1 MDKELKVGV
10 DEFSLVF
17 FYPIDDVCNDW
28 QSTAYSMIQE
38 FIYKADIEL
47 LLGKVVEMHDK
58 KPQAYSQ
65 AFTIENAPYYFA
77 IAMHDNFVH
86 MGILVRFTAQAW
98 ATYQERYYQI
108 YGESVN
114 LAKFLRMIDSP
125 FYKFRLSRID
135 LTADYK
141 NFDGL
146 SPHSIYDKLKNE
158 QYIIVDCNDRH
169 SKRKISAVQNDLV
182 TETIYVGSRAE
193 NSQSLL
199 RVYNKKNEQI
209 NTNGFRLDEAL
220 NCENWVRIEPS
231 FRGKYAHQ
239 ITEQLKSVSD
249 DISMS
254 QFIASKICDRYRFF
268 DVSTGHY
275 TDFTQYL
282 IEISKNSNYP
292 ALRCES
298 PANNSLNKS
307 IQHIIYGSGL
317 FPLIYKIS
325 FIWGEKAVAEFWSIL
340 YEIYKKYHKKK
351 LEINPQI
358 RAWLKKNF
366 LSLSQQSLS
375 DCFVSVDLTKI
386 DVAEIVNKISE
397 SDNPFTLTAIN
408 TGSYTNIEDNQ
419 TVSDEEFERTFYS
432 KDME

>member
-1 MDKELKVGV
+1 MDKEVTVGV

-38 FIYKADIEL
+38 FIYKADIEM

-65 AFTIENAPYYFA
+65 AFTIENAPYYFT
-77 IAMHDNFVH
+77 IALHETFVH
-86 MGILVRFTAQAW
+86 MGILVRFSAHSW
-98 ATYQERYYQI
+98 AVYQKRYFDF
-108 YGESVN
+108 YGEN
-114 LAKFLRMIDSP
+114 INIGKFLSNIESP
-125 FYKFRLSRID
+125 LYRYRLSRID

-141 NFDGL
+141 NYDL
-146 SPHSIYDKLKNE
+146 SPHSIYSRLKDE
-158 QYIIVDCNDRH
+158 SLQVLDCNYRH
-169 SKRKISAVQNDLV
+169 SKRKISSVERDLV
-182 TETIYVGSRAE
+182 TESFYIGSRAE

-199 RVYNKKNEQI
+199 RVYDKKSEQI
-209 NTNGFRLDEAL
+209 SNNGFRLDEAL
-220 NCENWVRIEPS
+220 QCDSWVRFEAS
-231 FRGKYAHQ
+231 YRGNYAHQ
-239 ITEQLKSVSD
+239 ITEQLEHITDDVSV
-249 DISMS
+249 S
-254 QFIASKICDRYRFF
+254 QFIVSKICDRYRFYDPLNSCF
-268 DVSTGHY
+268 
-275 TDFTQYL
+275 TDFTNDL
-282 IEISKNSNYP
+282 LKIIECSNFH

-325 FIWGEKAVAEFWSIL
+325 VIWGEKAVAEFWSIL

-358 RAWLKKNF
+358 RAWLRKNF

-408 TGSYTNIEDNQ
+408 TSSNKNIVDTQ
-419 TVSDEEFERTFYS
+419 IVSDEEFERTFYS